1 MEGALFLFR
10 NKFYFKRKCHD
21 IEDFANIIARA
32 RAHLSR
38 ARNIDCN
45 MRISYRPDFR

>member
-32 RAHLSR
+32 RARLLR
-38 ARNIDCN
+38 ARNIDADVN
-45 MRISYRPDFR
+45 

>member
-10 NKFYFKRKCHD
+10 NEFYFKRKCHD

-32 RAHLSR
+32 
-38 ARNIDCN
+38 NI
-45 MRISYRPDFR
+45 IASEKY